1 MVTIV
6 DPHIKRDDDYHIH
19 RVSFLYS
26 NQPANKSV
34 YKLLTSCV
42 LHIIFLQEASSKGY
56 YVKNKDGAD
65 YEGWCWPGNFGA
77 LIVSK

>member
-1 MVTIV
+1 MYLIYTFNNFPTFYSQMVTIV

-42 LHIIFLQEASSKGY
+42 CTLCSSRKQ
-56 YVKNKDGAD
+56 VPK
-65 YEGWCWPGNFGA
+65 
-77 LIVSK
+77 VTM